1 MYTDL
6 VCPSLHMRDIA
17 CKSVA
22 GFQSESYRTKRD
34 APVRFRPT
42 PPAFALSKN
51 TTSGKIKNISNKK
64 EFCFQFSSHLNIQ
77 IITPSD
83 GTQHTNTKK

>member
-6 VCPSLHMRDIA
+6 ICPSLHMRDIA

-22 GFQSESYRTKRD
+22 GFQSESYRTKRE

-51 TTSGKIKNISNKK
+51 TTSGKTRIISEKK
-64 EFCFQFSSHLNIQ
+64 ELELRIQ
-77 IITPSD
+77 LLSMHTDYLIPTAR
-83 GTQHTNTKK
+83 TQRS

>member
-1 MYTDL
+1 
-6 VCPSLHMRDIA
+6 MRDIA

-51 TTSGKIKNISNKK
+51 TSAGNKEHCEK
-64 EFCFQFSSHLNIQ
+64 EIILIPFQFQFKHTNYL
-77 IITPSD
+77 ITRD
-83 GTQHTNTKK
+83 GTQKFEDQHQKCYI